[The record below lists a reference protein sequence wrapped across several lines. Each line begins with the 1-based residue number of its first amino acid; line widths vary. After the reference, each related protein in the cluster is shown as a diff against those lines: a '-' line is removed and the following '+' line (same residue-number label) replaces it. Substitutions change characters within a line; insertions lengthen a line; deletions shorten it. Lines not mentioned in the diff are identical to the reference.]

1 MKNNLNNKRNFLDL
15 EMLER
20 LQKGDSEAFAALFHA
35 HKARIY
41 HICLCMTRHT
51 VQAEDLTRDAFLQ
64 VFRKLSTFEGN
75 SPLSTW
81 FFRSAINTILM
92 HLRNEYQKQISQDEP
107 CSHGVAAVHSEH
119 GGADCRQSG
128 AVRRMMLTRAN

>member
-1 MKNNLNNKRNFLDL
+1 MSERNIFQPWRRPLFGRTTTLNTNRNFVDL
-15 EMLER
+15 EMVER
-20 LQKGDSEAFAALFHA
+20 LQKGDSEAFAGLFHA

-41 HICLCMTRHT
+41 YICLRMTNNT

-81 FFRSAINTILM
+81 FLRSAINTVLT
-92 HLRNEYQKQISQDEP
+92 EGSPE
-107 CSHGVAAVHSEH
+107 
-119 GGADCRQSG
+119 ADL
-128 AVRRMMLTRAN
+128 ATRTF